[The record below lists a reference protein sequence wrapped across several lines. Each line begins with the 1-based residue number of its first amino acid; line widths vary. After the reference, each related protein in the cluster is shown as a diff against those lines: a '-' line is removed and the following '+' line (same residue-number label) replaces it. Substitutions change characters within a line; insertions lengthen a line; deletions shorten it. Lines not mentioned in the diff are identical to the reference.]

1 MPTDA
6 DSDGLD
12 IAADVASCEVGGDDA
27 GASADANGPSDWLQ
41 EAVARPSAAQRSGR
55 KIRIIGT
62 LQILRVASR
71 IPVLTVPAHHLTS
84 GGRLMR

>member
-1 MPTDA
+1 MSTDA
-6 DSDGLD
+6 ESDGLAMAVD
-12 IAADVASCEVGGDDA
+12 AASCEVEGDEA

-41 EAVARPSAAQRSGR
+41 EAAARPSATQSSGR

-71 IPVLTVPAHHLTS
+71 IPIHTVRLTT
-84 GGRLMR
+84 

>member
-1 MPTDA
+1 MSTDA
-6 DSDGLD
+6 DGLAIAVDG
-12 IAADVASCEVGGDDA
+12 ASCELEGEEA

-41 EAVARPSAAQRSGR
+41 EAAARPSTAQKSGR

-71 IPVLTVPAHHLTS
+71 IPILTVQLTT
-84 GGRLMR
+84 